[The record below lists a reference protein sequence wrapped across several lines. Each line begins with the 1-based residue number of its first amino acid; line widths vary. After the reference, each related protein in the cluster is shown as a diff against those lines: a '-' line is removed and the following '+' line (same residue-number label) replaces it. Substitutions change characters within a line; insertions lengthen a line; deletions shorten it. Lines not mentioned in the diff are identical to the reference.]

1 MLATVPARVDSG
13 GNWAANTQITRQSCR
28 YETSRTLSSARRTYH
43 SGAMSHEAANQIGLF
58 FLEATLVSALLL
70 VFFRMRDRFGMA
82 PLCVTLGAFQHL
94 QATLAAALYIEIL
107 PDIFISPGSSVLF
120 TATLV
125 MTLLVYIRDDAVA
138 ARSLIVGIVAAN
150 LTLTA
155 VVLLVNLHLDSAL
168 AVVTQDVSGQFLVQN
183 LWTLFIGTSLL
194 CADVILIIVLYEF
207 FYRLFPRALFA
218 RIALAMVCV
227 VTFDTLLFVSANLY
241 DSPDYSHILLSGLIG
256 KITIGLFYSL
266 VVAGYLRAFPV
277 VNIALPDDESEI
289 RDVFHILTYRQ
300 RYELLKDEL
309 MREPMTGLFNRKFFN
324 DNLPRELQRAE
335 RLEHQLNVLLI
346 DLDNFKQIN
355 DRYGHQAGDDVILL
369 LAEAMQDSFRAA
381 DIPCRYGGEEF
392 AVILPDATT
401 DSAMI
406 AARRLRQKLSDLCH
420 AADLPLPAGIV
431 TFTAGIA
438 SYPADAQ
445 SPDDLV
451 RIADERLYAGKRAGR
466 DRVVSADALP
476 LASLGAA

>member
-1 MLATVPARVDSG
+1 MSYEAI
-13 GNWAANTQITRQSCR
+13 TQT
-28 YETSRTLSSARRTYH
+28 
-43 SGAMSHEAANQIGLF
+43 GLL
-58 FLEATLVSALLL
+58 FLEATLIGVLLL
-70 VFFRMRDRFGMA
+70 VFFRMRGRFGMA

-94 QATLAAALYIEIL
+94 QATLAASLYIEIL
-107 PDIFISPGSSVLF
+107 PGIYISPGSTVLF
-120 TATLV
+120 TATLA

-138 ARSLIVGIVAAN
+138 ARSLIVGIVVAN

-155 VVLLVNLHLDSAL
+155 VVLLVNLHLASPLAL
-168 AVVTQDVSGQFLVQN
+168 VTQDVSGQFLVGN
-183 LWTLFIGTSLL
+183 LWTLFVGTSLL

-207 FYRLFPRALFA
+207 FYRLFPRGLFA
-218 RIALAMVCV
+218 RFALAMICV
-227 VTFDTLLFVSANLY
+227 VTIDTVLFVSMNLY
-241 DSPDYSHILLSGLIG
+241 DSPDYSQILLAGLLG
-256 KITIGLFYSL
+256 KVAFGLFYS
-266 VVAGYLRAFPV
+266 VIITGYLRLFPV
-277 VNIALPDDESEI
+277 INIALPDDESHI

-324 DNLPRELQRAE
+324 DNLPRELHRAK
-335 RLEHQLNVLLI
+335 RLDHQLNVMLV

-355 DRYGHQAGDDVILL
+355 DRYGHQAGDEVIML
-369 LAEAMQDSFRAA
+369 LAQAMKVSFRAA

-392 AVILPDATT
+392 AIILPDATT

-406 AARRLRQKLSDLCH
+406 AAKRLRQKLADLCH

-438 SYPADAQ
+438 SYPADA
-445 SPDDLV
+445 STPDELV
-451 RIADERLYAGKRAGR
+451 RIADSRLYAGKRAGR

-476 LASLGAA
+476 VASMSNA